1 MRAAVR
7 SDAAFYVGVG
17 VFTILVFAAGLGA
30 AVASGW
36 IDPSRRELA
45 GFAGGFTLFMG
56 SYFFAL
62 VAYRIIE
69 G

>member
-1 MRAAVR
+1 MRTVAR
-7 SDAAFYVGVG
+7 SDAAFYVGIG
-17 VFTILVFAAGLGA
+17 VSTILVFVAGLVA

-45 GFAGGFTLFMG
+45 GFVGGFTLFMG

-69 G
+69 R